1 MTKSARSVQSIC
13 PKSILPFFRGD
24 AVILKQAEC
33 NITYG
38 IHHFS
43 KILWATMIKVILDVY
58 ELYVAV
64 CIIIVVFQEGVW
76 SKNSCK
82 ICLGKHNKLIIRTAP
97 CWRGGGWGRTC
108 PSPLPDFLDSSKTT
122 ADIDMKLSTLSS
134 INLSL
139 PAKFQKKQLRF
150 FFYEMTF

>member
-1 MTKSARSVQSIC
+1 MVPGSMMTKSARSVQSIC

-97 CWRGGGWGRTC
+97 CWRGGDGAE
-108 PSPLPDFLDSSKTT
+108 PAPPPLPDFLDSSKTT

-139 PAKFQKKQLRF
+139 PAKFQKNS
-150 FFYEMTF
+150 